1 MNVKDVAEEEDQ
13 GEEMKEE
20 GVTEEESQ
28 GEEAKQKDAAEEED
42 QGVLKEEIKEEDFQQ
57 DRRRRPGR
65 SRSRF
70 NKWRR
75 TVQCHTPN
83 SSDTDGQKQSR
94 IM

>member
-42 QGVLKEEIKEEDFQQ
+42 QGVLKEEGEEVWGNCRLAADAGVSGCLGVVF
-57 DRRRRPGR
+57 RVSVAIG
-65 SRSRF
+65 
-70 NKWRR
+70 W
-75 TVQCHTPN
+75 
-83 SSDTDGQKQSR
+83 
-94 IM
+94 